1 MEFQSTPPRGWR
13 RRRFNSFTGY
23 FNISIHSTARVE
35 TDPQWPCSS
44 AHHNFNPLHREGGDS
59 AQQGLGLSPYNFN
72 PLHREGGDSVSPTW
86 YFNHND
92 ISIHSTARVE
102 TGKKMTVSEHIRIS
116 IHSTARVETD
126 YSMGPGQVNIIF
138 QSTPPRGWRHIHLC
152 PWLHFHI
159 ISIHS
164 TARVETVNSCS
175 RSSTWY

>member
-44 AHHNFNPLHREGGDS
+44 AHH
-59 AQQGLGLSPYNFN
+59 NFN